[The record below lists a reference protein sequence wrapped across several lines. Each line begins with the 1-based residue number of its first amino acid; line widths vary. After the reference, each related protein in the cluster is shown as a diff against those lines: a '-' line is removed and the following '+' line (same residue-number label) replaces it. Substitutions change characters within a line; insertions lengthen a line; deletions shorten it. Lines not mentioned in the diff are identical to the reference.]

1 MLNLKICD
9 FKEGQSHFAKT
20 IMPNEIDLHDDGKFC
35 KPIIIDFTINKV
47 DNDLYLKTIISTTAE
62 MECDR
67 CLEPFE
73 YELKESLRIVIT
85 SNAELAQDNEDDV
98 YYSRQPGGEID
109 ISESIRQSIL
119 VSLPVKKI
127 CHPKCKGLC
136 SKCGENLNKVTCN
149 CETETIDPRWEALK
163 KLSNQK

>member
-1 MLNLKICD
+1 M
-9 FKEGQSHFAKT
+9 QKT

-47 DNDLYLKTIISTTAE
+47 DNDLYLKTIISTIAE
-62 MECDR
+62 LECDR

-98 YYSRQPGGEID
+98 YYSANPGE
-109 ISESIRQSIL
+109 
-119 VSLPVKKI
+119 K
-127 CHPKCKGLC
+127 
-136 SKCGENLNKVTCN
+136 
-149 CETETIDPRWEALK
+149 
-163 KLSNQK
+163 